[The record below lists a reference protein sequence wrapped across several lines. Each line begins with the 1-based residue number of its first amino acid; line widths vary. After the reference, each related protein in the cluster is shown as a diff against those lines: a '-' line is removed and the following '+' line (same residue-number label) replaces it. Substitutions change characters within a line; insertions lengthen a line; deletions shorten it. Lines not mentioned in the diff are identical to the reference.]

1 MCQELFCQ
9 HAADSVKAFQEAAAG
24 TGYVDADIAA
34 TGLGAVHRAGIHPDT
49 GLGEEAV
56 AELIDGDA
64 KG

>member
-1 MCQELFCQ
+1 MQSRQE
-9 HAADSVKAFQEAAAG
+9 AADSLKALKEAAAG
-24 TGYVDADIAA
+24 TGDVDADIAA
-34 TGLGAVHRAGIHPDT
+34 TSLRAIHRAGIHPDT